1 MSTSRFKPVLIGVFI
16 CLVLGSL
23 MAMSFPVSQS
33 LKRMPSSNQEQGVSG
48 LVTRLQGNQM
58 PMVGTSRPRT
68 AQSPIS
74 TQVWIFS
81 GRIKSQGTRWSV
93 SEAEKHPNLVDR
105 IRTDAEGKFF
115 VSLPPGEYTL
125 FAQDGSDLYL
135 NSFLGDGN
143 YATVQVNEDKITE
156 TRLVNTEGATF

>member
-1 MSTSRFKPVLIGVFI
+1 MSTSRFKPVLIGIFI

-23 MAMSFPVSQS
+23 MAMSLPVSQS
-33 LKRMPSSNQEQGVSG
+33 FKGMPPSNQEQGVSG

-58 PMVGTSRPRT
+58 PMVGRSSPRT
-68 AQSPIS
+68 APSPIS

-81 GRIKSQGTRWSV
+81 GRIKSQGTRWSIT
-93 SEAEKHPNLVDR
+93 EAEKHPNLVDR

-135 NSFLGDGN
+135 NSFLGDGS
-143 YATVQVNEDKITE
+143 YATVQVNEGKITE